1 MSEIPEVAQFIRELR
16 ELRDRIAARE
26 DTVMLAIGELA
37 KQNRELADRVS
48 RLEHAR
54 REDVQRID
62 AHELFIERGLFIER
76 AILPLNLRRAN
87 PQDEEFVT
95 IRAELENRECRNAE

>member
-26 DTVMLAIGELA
+26 DTVMLAMAELK
-37 KQNRELADRVS
+37 KQNIELADRVS

-54 REDVQRID
+54 SEDVQRID
-62 AHELFIERGLFIER
+62 AHELFIER

-95 IRAELENRECRNAE
+95 IRAELEKRDAAP

>member
-1 MSEIPEVAQFIRELR
+1 MSEIPEVAQFVRELR

-26 DTVMLAIGELA
+26 DTVMLALAELA

-54 REDVQRID
+54 AEDAQRID
-62 AHELFIERGLFIER
+62 AHGLFIQR
-76 AILPLNLRRAN
+76 ARLPLSLRRAN
-87 PQDEEFVT
+87 PQDEEFAT
-95 IRAELENRECRNAE
+95 IRAELENRDAAP

>member
-26 DTVMLAIGELA
+26 DTVMLALAELA

-54 REDVQRID
+54 SEDVQRID
-62 AHELFIERGLFIER
+62 AHGLFIER

-87 PQDEEFVT
+87 PADEEFVT
-95 IRAELENRECRNAE
+95 IRAELEKRDAAP

>member
-26 DTVMLAIGELA
+26 DTVMLAMAELA

-54 REDVQRID
+54 NEDVQRID
-62 AHELFIERGLFIER
+62 AHGLFIER

-87 PQDEEFVT
+87 QQDEEFAI
-95 IRAELENRECRNAE
+95 IRAELARREQ